1 MTDNGEG
8 KPLPDLSEIVS
19 LLQEAANRLEEQDL
33 WRISATVRA
42 ALAALKEDR

>member
-8 KPLPDLSEIVS
+8 KPLPDLGEIVS

-42 ALAALKEDR
+42 ALAALTEDD